1 MLPETGPS
9 PVRGGVLV
17 SRAAVTR
24 GRTAAAVAAAALSLA
39 ACATAPP
46 TSTMPRLADGRP
58 RAYNRP
64 YQVRGRWY
72 TPLDQPGY
80 DKVGL
85 ASWYSYESPSR
96 TTADGERFDIRIPT
110 AAHTTLPIPSWLEVT
125 NLDNGR
131 SLRVRLNDRGPFV
144 FGRIL
149 DVSRGAAEQLGFLQR
164 GTARVRVRYLG
175 PAGPLG
181 GGNAPVWAHA
191 EPARPPTRKAT
202 PKVMLARQDAEAAPP
217 PSLSAAAEVAQDASE
232 TSDDAPPAE
241 AYSPEPPVHDQAPV
255 LLPAS
260 SEGGFA
266 VQAGAFADRRNAE
279 RAAER
284 LAAAGGAS
292 IRPLDRGGEVL
303 YRVLVGG
310 WSQPGEAA
318 SARAQIAA
326 LGFPD
331 AKVITP

>member
-1 MLPETGPS
+1 MVGRLTLARVRTG
-9 PVRGGVLV
+9 L
-17 SRAAVTR
+17 AL
-24 GRTAAAVAAAALSLA
+24 AAATLSLA

-46 TSTMPRLADGRP
+46 PSTMPRLSDGRP

-72 TPLDQPGY
+72 TPADQPGY

-131 SLRVRLNDRGPFV
+131 SLKVRLNDRGPFV
-144 FGRIL
+144 SSRIL

-181 GGNAPVWAHA
+181 GGNPPMWAHA
-191 EPARPPTRKAT
+191 EPAPRPVRAAV
-202 PKVMLARQDAEAAPP
+202 PKVMLAREDIEARPLPRA
-217 PSLSAAAEVAQDASE
+217 SAAAEVAEDASE
-232 TSDDAPPAE
+232 APDDAPPSPMASAGAYDLAPSPSAE
-241 AYSPEPPVHDQAPV
+241 APAPA
-255 LLPAS
+255 LLPPS
-260 SEGGFA
+260 GSGFA

-279 RAAER
+279 RAAQQ
-284 LAAAGGAS
+284 LATAGDAS
-292 IRPLDRGGEVL
+292 IRPLDRDGEVL
-303 YRVLVGG
+303 YRVVVAGG
-310 WSQPGEAA
+310 WSRATDAA
-318 SARAQIAA
+318 SACSQIAA

-331 AKVITP
+331 AKVVAP

>member
-1 MLPETGPS
+1 MIG
-9 PVRGGVLV
+9 
-17 SRAAVTR
+17 RAAVAR
-24 GRTAAAVAAAALSLA
+24 VRAGLAVAAAALSLA

-46 TSTMPRLADGRP
+46 PASMPRLADGRP
-58 RAYNRP
+58 RAFNRP

-72 TPLDQPGY
+72 TPADQPGY

-144 FGRIL
+144 SSRIL

-181 GGNAPVWAHA
+181 GGNAPLWAHA
-191 EPARPPTRKAT
+191 DPPPRPLRAPT
-202 PKVMLARQDAEAAPP
+202 PEVMLARRDVEAPP
-217 PSLSAAAEVAQDASE
+217 SPSPSAAAEVAQDASE
-232 TSDDAPPAE
+232 IPDDAPPPPPMA
-241 AYSPEPPVHDQAPV
+241 AYSPGPPVRDEAPM
-255 LLPAS
+255 LLPVA

-279 RAAER
+279 RAAQR
-284 LAAAGGAS
+284 LAAAGDAS
-292 IRPLDRGGEVL
+292 IRPLDRDGEVL

-310 WSQPGEAA
+310 WSQAGEAA

-331 AKVITP
+331 AKVVTP

>member
-1 MLPETGPS
+1 
-9 PVRGGVLV
+9 
-17 SRAAVTR
+17 
-24 GRTAAAVAAAALSLA
+24 
-39 ACATAPP
+39 
-46 TSTMPRLADGRP
+46 MPRLADGRP
-58 RAYNRP
+58 RACNRP

-72 TPLDQPGY
+72 TPVDQPGY

-131 SLRVRLNDRGPFV
+131 SLKVRLNDRGPFAQ
-144 FGRIL
+144 GRIL

-181 GGNAPVWAHA
+181 GGNAPMWAHA
-191 EPARPPTRKAT
+191 EPTRPVHAT
-202 PKVMLARQDAEAAPP
+202 GPKVLLAREDVEAQPLPRA
-217 PSLSAAAEVAQDASE
+217 SAAAEVAEDASAM
-232 TSDDAPPAE
+232 SDEEPPAMRPGSTAE
-241 AYSPEPPVHDQAPV
+241 RFGPPAQED
-255 LLPAS
+255 LPAPAMALAS
-260 SEGGFA
+260 GGAGFA

-284 LAAAGGAS
+284 LASTGDAS
-292 IRPLDRGGEVL
+292 IRPLDRDGEVL
-303 YRVLVGG
+303 YRVVVAGG
-310 WSQPGEAA
+310 WSQGEDAA
-318 SARAQIAA
+318 SARSQIAA

-331 AKVITP
+331 AKVVAP

>member
-1 MLPETGPS
+1 MIGPAAIARVRTGL
-9 PVRGGVLV
+9 G
-17 SRAAVTR
+17 
-24 GRTAAAVAAAALSLA
+24 VAAAALSLA

-46 TSTMPRLADGRP
+46 LSSMSRLADGRP
-58 RAYNRP
+58 RAFNRP

-72 TPLDQPGY
+72 TPADQPGY

-96 TTADGERFDIRIPT
+96 TTADGERFDIRVPT

-125 NLDNGR
+125 DLDNGR
-131 SLRVRLNDRGPFV
+131 SLKVRLNDRGPFV
-144 FGRIL
+144 SGRIL

-181 GGNAPVWAHA
+181 GGNPPMWAHA
-191 EPARPPTRKAT
+191 EPPPRSVRTAA
-202 PKVMLARQDAEAAPP
+202 PKIMLAREGVEAQPLP
-217 PSLSAAAEVAQDASE
+217 GVSAAAEVAQDASDMSAAE
-232 TSDDAPPAE
+232 PPPTITSSESSTEAFGPALPVQDDAPALAVIPARGG
-241 AYSPEPPVHDQAPV
+241 
-255 LLPAS
+255 
-260 SEGGFA
+260 GGFA

-284 LAAAGGAS
+284 LAMAGEAS

-303 YRVLVGG
+303 YRVVVAGG
-310 WSQPGEAA
+310 WSRAADAA
-318 SARAQIAA
+318 SACSQIAA

-331 AKVITP
+331 ATVISP

>member
-1 MLPETGPS
+1 MVGRLTFARVRTGLP
-9 PVRGGVLV
+9 V
-17 SRAAVTR
+17 AV
-24 GRTAAAVAAAALSLA
+24 AALSLA

-46 TSTMPRLADGRP
+46 PSSMSRLSDGRP

-72 TPLDQPGY
+72 TPADQPGY

-131 SLRVRLNDRGPFV
+131 SLKVRLNDRGPFV
-144 FGRIL
+144 SGRIL

-181 GGNAPVWAHA
+181 AGNPPMWAHA
-191 EPARPPTRKAT
+191 EPAPRPVRAVAPQ
-202 PKVMLARQDAEAAPP
+202 VVLAREDIDARPP
-217 PSLSAAAEVAQDASE
+217 PSASAAAEVAEDASE
-232 TSDDAPPAE
+232 TPDEPPAPPAMSSG
-241 AYSPEPPVHDQAPV
+241 AYSAAPPPPDEAPAAAS
-255 LLPAS
+255 LPS
-260 SEGGFA
+260 SGGGFA

-279 RAAER
+279 RAAQR
-284 LAAAGGAS
+284 LASTGDAS

-303 YRVLVGG
+303 YRVVVAGG
-310 WSQPGEAA
+310 WGQAADAA
-318 SARAQIAA
+318 SARSQIAA

-331 AKVITP
+331 AKVVAP

>member
-1 MLPETGPS
+1 M
-9 PVRGGVLV
+9 
-17 SRAAVTR
+17 A
-24 GRTAAAVAAAALSLA
+24 
-39 ACATAPP
+39 
-46 TSTMPRLADGRP
+46 RLANGRP

-72 TPLDQPGY
+72 TPADQPGY
-80 DKVGL
+80 DRVGL

-131 SLRVRLNDRGPFV
+131 SLKVRLNDRGPFV
-144 FGRIL
+144 SSRIL

-175 PAGPLG
+175 PAGPLSG
-181 GGNAPVWAHA
+181 GDPPVWAHA
-191 EPARPPTRKAT
+191 EPARPPMRAT
-202 PKVMLARQDAEAAPP
+202 TLKVMLARQDVEAHPP
-217 PSLSAAAEVAQDASE
+217 PGVSAAAEVAQDASE
-232 TSDDAPPAE
+232 IPDDVPQATSTRAYGTGPTVRPDAP
-241 AYSPEPPVHDQAPV
+241 APMG
-255 LLPAS
+255 LPAA

-284 LAAAGGAS
+284 LAASGDAS

-310 WSQPGEAA
+310 WSQAGEAA

-331 AKVITP
+331 ARVVSP